1 MSYSQLRHWVKA
13 NVLGGQITNY
23 HPDFMSKLNQVE
35 KMSVDVQLLIKSMR
49 DMVDPNLRWPFNP
62 AKLANPELD
71 EALKYAQNVKQ
82 LGDACRNAE
91 VRQFLHLIAS
101 VEEEIDVAFK
111 LFLRQVETYAFEP
124 LNKFVKEDAVLIRQE
139 KKNLDKMR
147 ADYDNAC
154 DYLRNC
160 HEGNID
166 QKNANL
172 DKCKENFEKQADVIQ
187 SLLDKLPEYEKS
199 IADASRQFLKADR
212 QLRTSIGTAL
222 KKIKR

>member
-23 HPDFMSKLNQVE
+23 HPDFVSKLNQVE
-35 KMSVDVQLLIKSMR
+35 KLSTDVQQLIKSMR
-49 DMVDPNLRWPFNP
+49 DVVDPNLRWPFNP

-71 EALKYAQNVKQ
+71 ESLRFAQHLRA
-82 LGDACRNAE
+82 LGDACRNDQVKQYLQLVAN
-91 VRQFLHLIAS
+91 
-101 VEEEIDVAFK
+101 VEEEINVAIK
-111 LFLRQVETYAFEP
+111 LFLRQVETYTFEP
-124 LNKFVKEDAVLIRQE
+124 LNKFVKEDAVLVRQE

-154 DYLRNC
+154 DYLRNS

-172 DKCKENFEKQADVIQ
+172 DKCKENFEKQADLMQ
-187 SLLDKLPEYEKS
+187 SLLDKLPEYEKT
-199 IADASRQFLKADR
+199 IADASKQFLKADR
-212 QLRTSIGTAL
+212 QLRASIGTAL
-222 KKIKR
+222 KKIKN